1 MAWPWCPAGAAKG
14 GDDAS
19 KPVDEEA
26 AALEAAVEEELELEG
41 LEDEIGDVS
50 GQWVP
55 NLINSL

>member
-1 MAWPWCPAGAAKG
+1 M
-14 GDDAS
+14 
-19 KPVDEEA
+19 DEEA